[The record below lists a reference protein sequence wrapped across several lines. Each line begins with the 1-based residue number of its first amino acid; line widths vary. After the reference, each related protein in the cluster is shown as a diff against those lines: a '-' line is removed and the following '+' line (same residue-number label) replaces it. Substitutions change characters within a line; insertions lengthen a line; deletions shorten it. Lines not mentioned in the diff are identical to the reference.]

1 MEHHSITL
9 HGSALGGVAPF
20 QPGLHLRVLVG
31 AVVVHDQMQRHVV
44 RHLAVDGLQER
55 QPLAMSM
62 LGRRQA
68 EDLAIEVAEGREES
82 DGPMAVVV
90 VGSGAD
96 VADAERQPRLRS
108 LESLALA
115 LLVAAKDQGS
125 IRWIE
130 VEADDVPELRL
141 ELGVLGDLERPCN
154 VRLDVVAGP
163 DPLDRSLGDPH
174 SIGHGA
180 HRPPPPSRGRR
191 RRPSD
196 DPLAHLR
203 RNRRLAPPTRCICQA
218 SQAFLAEAFLPQS
231 DDWAVDPDLTGRLLL
246 AQASGTSQDDP
257 SPAHLALSRGRAC
270 QDAFELQALFRRDGE
285 GPNASCHA
293 AMVAP
298 LNRYV

>member
-1 MEHHSITL
+1 MASTSSRTLWKLPSRMTSSVKSAKEALHEVHPRARGWGEVEHHSITL

-180 HRPPPPSRGRR
+180 HRPPPRAIVRSCGSAAELTMPRG
-191 RRPSD
+191 
-196 DPLAHLR
+196 A
-203 RNRRLAPPTRCICQA
+203 
-218 SQAFLAEAFLPQS
+218 
-231 DDWAVDPDLTGRLLL
+231 
-246 AQASGTSQDDP
+246 
-257 SPAHLALSRGRAC
+257 
-270 QDAFELQALFRRDGE
+270 
-285 GPNASCHA
+285 
-293 AMVAP
+293 
-298 LNRYV
+298 